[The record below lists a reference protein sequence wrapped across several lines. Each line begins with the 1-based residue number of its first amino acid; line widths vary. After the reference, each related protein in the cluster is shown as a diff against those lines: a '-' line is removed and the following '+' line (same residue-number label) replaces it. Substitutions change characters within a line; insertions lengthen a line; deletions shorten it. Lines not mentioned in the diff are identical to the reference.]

1 MAEWFRD
8 QITANTFTKNVPYFY
23 SGGVPQAPIGGGP
36 SCPNCPPPMFGGAGP
51 GTGPDIGLGAGGG
64 PPSLGDPHVNGPS
77 KSGGPDAAGAPF
89 PGANPAD
96 SNNPSGGPDGPGQPP
111 KDEGEEVE
119 SKPKGSLLAGFAA
132 IDSSMTS
139 QYGMDAIGLL
149 VGGIALI
156 ISLLYQ
162 AAQAVVGTLLADFM
176 WTDAEITALQNYANS
191 SASQRA
197 NVLQAELA
205 NDEWEKQAEKG
216 READRQAAKEAN
228 DRLRDADNANDNA
241 TTPEEKA
248 RTQEA
253 LDNAIKNKNRVNNN
267 NAVNNRQRSKERR
280 ERGLTGQPGI
290 QGGAEVGM
298 YNSYTPTIKSV
309 QKLISEQKVV
319 QNNGLG
325 GGSGSSDT
333 GSNTGTDSDFAGGGR
348 VEVTT
353 NLNPAVIWFKGQNVH
368 FVGGFVGQR
377 ASEGSESIN
386 NMFKGTNISSSRV
399 MNLYQTTIDLTKTRD
414 AAQKTASDSYFNS
427 TRPGVNRAL
436 NRIEYLMSLPFTEA
450 RGRSVDGLLASIDLF
465 WDQQERLETRVM
477 NLTMKVSYA
486 NKALGTYAMS
496 GRLLTQQER
505 DPFSIDDPTVGAEKN
520 AKDKDKQIADLIQQ
534 LEQEADEYKQAAAMA
549 RLKALGW
556 GALMTGAVVLGA
568 IVLAKPAIVGAIGL
582 GTVRLLKTFIKS
594 KPPIRPTTPKPPVTP
609 KPPGVTATGLNKAQ
623 QQYAAEIIKN
633 NTSISTLNASQQGN
647 LFTKLNNP
655 RIQQKAQ
662 EALNK
667 IPSQYKSNAAVEVK
681 IDGKSLSINA
691 QDIVKLGKVKGSY
704 NPGYRFDSYQPD
716 RRKRLLSEIRKPVKI
731 KEAPT
736 KYKMNFE
743 GKYSAQNTPDK
754 TASAQSDALVAS
766 GNAKGQRWRQSDKYW
781 SGYETTERMNIIHDR
796 VGHGQQAWD
805 MIIDE
810 AKEKNGWRTKEMQ
823 EELNKIAHERAML
836 KENPDFDS
844 PFTVAGIDISPTTQ
858 INKTNFDK
866 VNKIKNVMAD
876 KKTEKM
882 KSQIAP
888 EYPSNAVPQPDEVT
902 NLHPKLQSGE
912 NASAYYKRLDPISAD
927 SMPDAAYPQIDNLKN
942 KAKKKAK

>member
-1 MAEWFRD
+1 MNESPTNSMGGVYSLNEPGHRLDRPQDAERFYPDVDGNFTDGIPGNPGDPFYLRPEGYWDGGKNWSEILRPDASQEFLIDDPTGKSTDGLITEDGVVKTLLPPNSRHFILGPLVDGYVENHGYDNYSNIGYIQKDTRQFVLLARIQGQFATNLHQGEARVWDGSSGQLTIYNSNFTLAMAEWFRD

-309 QKLISEQKVV
+309 QKLISEQEVV

-399 MNLYQTTIDLTKTRD
+399 MNLYQTKIDLTKTRD

-594 KPPIRPTTPKPPVTP
+594 KPPIRPTTPKPPVSTQSPYRVETP
-609 KPPGVTATGLNKAQ
+609 L
-623 QQYAAEIIKN
+623 
-633 NTSISTLNASQQGN
+633 SQQAD
-647 LFTKLNNP
+647 LVSV
-655 RIQQKAQ
+655 
-662 EALNK
+662 EAEEW
-667 IPSQYKSNAAVEVK
+667 A
-681 IDGKSLSINA
+681 IDGKDLCQILINQTA
-691 QDIVKLGKVKGSY
+691 ERD
-704 NPGYRFDSYQPD
+704 FYQ
-716 RRKRLLSEIRKPVKI
+716 RL
-731 KEAPT
+731 
-736 KYKMNFE
+736 
-743 GKYSAQNTPDK
+743 
-754 TASAQSDALVAS
+754 
-766 GNAKGQRWRQSDKYW
+766 
-781 SGYETTERMNIIHDR
+781 
-796 VGHGQQAWD
+796 
-805 MIIDE
+805 
-810 AKEKNGWRTKEMQ
+810 
-823 EELNKIAHERAML
+823 
-836 KENPDFDS
+836 EN
-844 PFTVAGIDISPTTQ
+844 
-858 INKTNFDK
+858 
-866 VNKIKNVMAD
+866 
-876 KKTEKM
+876 
-882 KSQIAP
+882 
-888 EYPSNAVPQPDEVT
+888 
-902 NLHPKLQSGE
+902 L
-912 NASAYYKRLDPISAD
+912 
-927 SMPDAAYPQIDNLKN
+927 
-942 KAKKKAK
+942 